1 MSLFINKIKQILVET
16 RSKALKRSLAK
27 RMQTFTEPSGQT
39 EKHTVVQGSKGSHEE
54 RRKRREKTNPTISNP
69 KSTVEVD

>member
-1 MSLFINKIKQILVET
+1 MSLFLNRIKQILVEK
-16 RSKALKRSLAK
+16 RSVALKRSLAR
-27 RMQTFTEPSGQT
+27 RMQTYRDPSGKTVQ
-39 EKHTVVQGSKGSHEE
+39 HTVVSGSKGSHEE